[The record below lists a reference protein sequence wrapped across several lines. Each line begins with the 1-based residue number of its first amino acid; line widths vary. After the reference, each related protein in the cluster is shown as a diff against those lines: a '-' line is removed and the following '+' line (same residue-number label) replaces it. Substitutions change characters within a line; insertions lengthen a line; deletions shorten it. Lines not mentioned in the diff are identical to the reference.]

1 MKNTPA
7 SLDFNDQEL
16 SHGEE
21 KKITLLSAMEHHV
34 SKQKERLLEQA
45 ELLKKQLELINKREE
60 LAKLIYAA
68 KYSFEPVLLKRYTL
82 YQNNDGST
90 LSMIEPHEWSGIS
103 PYGEFV
109 AFVRQLGDSTWEEI
123 HNVDIQDN

>member
-7 SLDFNDQEL
+7 SLDFNDREL

-21 KKITLLSAMEHHV
+21 KKITSLSAMEHHV
-34 SKQKERLLEQA
+34 SEQKERLLEQV

-68 KYSFEPVLLKRYTL
+68 KYSFESEEHIRKRAEAQKKTKALKRKL
-82 YQNNDGST
+82 K
-90 LSMIEPHEWSGIS
+90 
-103 PYGEFV
+103 
-109 AFVRQLGDSTWEEI
+109 EEKFA
-123 HNVDIQDN
+123 HSAT